1 MKKFIWLTAIVIF
14 PTLSYAQTA
23 NEDGIEVSANLK
35 AGAVFQSYPFELPGF
50 NNELSSVDAKSTG
63 FLNGA
68 DIIIK
73 KKWLGM
79 ITTLYGRSC
88 SAEESFYLET
98 YTLSSFNSGN
108 FFSVGILTGLYFEI
122 PISQGVVNSFYAKL
136 QAGSTQAY
144 FPDQELIFTNSPV
157 SSIKIENEVSAGF
170 VSNIGLGIKFKV
182 GENSALILDL
192 NTMRETADILSTQIY
207 NYTDIGQLSERLQVP
222 LDWDMILLNPNIGFS
237 YTF

>member
-1 MKKFIWLTAIVIF
+1 MKKYLSFIAIIIF
-14 PTLSYAQTA
+14 PILAGAQTT
-23 NEDGIEVSANLK
+23 NGEEIEVSASLK

-50 NNELSSVDAKSTG
+50 NNEFSSPNARSTG

-88 SAEESFYLET
+88 AADESFYLET
-98 YTLSSFNSGN
+98 FDLNSFNSGN
-108 FFSVGILTGLYFEI
+108 FYSFGLLTGLYFEI
-122 PISQGVVNSFYAKL
+122 PISEGVVNSFYAKL

-144 FPDQELIFTNSPV
+144 FPDQELNFSNSSV

-182 GENSALILDL
+182 GENAALILDL

-207 NYTDIGQLSERLQVP
+207 SYTDVNQISERMQVP
-222 LDWDMILLNPNIGFS
+222 LDWDLILLNPNIGFS